1 MSANQP
7 AQADPPPGPGA
18 SGPTGTSGVA
28 PLGLD
33 TPTTTIDG
41 YEVKPDSL
49 PEGEG
54 EKTIAWR
61 EEKLEKLEELE
72 PTIPSS
78 SDGKSDGKLDATGAS
93 HTGLSGH
100 GGKSSDGDE
109 KNPGHSGFVAFGK
122 KMGEL
127 FGVFTPKGR
136 PPGLKWRSASWFITA
151 VVAVGVTMDV
161 LAYAIIVPVLP
172 YRLQALGHTGIAGKM
187 TWLLF
192 AYSAGIFICTFPVA
206 FFFHRYPF
214 RRGPL
219 IVAVLVMEGSFVMF
233 MLANPYWC
241 MIVSRFLQGA
251 CSCVVWSVGLALI
264 CENIPEADMG
274 KHLGMAVSGMSI
286 GATIAPP
293 IGGALYKHLGW
304 HAPFIFCIIV
314 CGVDLAA
321 RILVVERKDL
331 PKWGVKLD
339 AEGNVIDWGRGEET
353 AETKTT
359 FSGDT
364 KVAHPPPSEP
374 IGAEPHVKPTDPE
387 DIDVIA
393 RGGALETAIARE
405 HVEENAMLPEKPVEL
420 GPIQVLITLAKI
432 PRGTVAFLLVFIFG
446 FIIGA
451 YDATLTLRVE
461 QVWNK
466 DSDFVG
472 LIYLAAAAP
481 AFFCGPISGYLA
493 DRIGP
498 EVVLI
503 PCLILVL
510 PWMPLMILKTS
521 LPGFMVFFAV
531 LNCVATVL
539 NVIASI
545 EMAIASKYRPG
556 ISEIHEFAALN
567 LAFAVSSAIGAIVG
581 GQIYDAASN
590 GWAIV
595 CWICFAVFAVAA
607 VPPFIWTG
615 SRPFLYRMLRR
626 PAPLHCF
633 PPSER
638 DAIAEKR
645 RLKAM
650 GKEPEAD
657 AVVVEEA

>member
-1 MSANQP
+1 MRARGSY
-7 AQADPPPGPGA
+7 
-18 SGPTGTSGVA
+18 
-28 PLGLD
+28 LGEEGFEKWHEHQL
-33 TPTTTIDG
+33 TTQ
-41 YEVKPDSL
+41 
-49 PEGEG
+49 
-54 EKTIAWR
+54 
-61 EEKLEKLEELE
+61 
-72 PTIPSS
+72 
-78 SDGKSDGKLDATGAS
+78 
-93 HTGLSGH
+93 
-100 GGKSSDGDE
+100 
-109 KNPGHSGFVAFGK
+109 
-122 KMGEL
+122 
-127 FGVFTPKGR
+127 
-136 PPGLKWRSASWFITA
+136 
-151 VVAVGVTMDV
+151 
-161 LAYAIIVPVLP
+161 AIIVPVLP
-172 YRLQALGHTGIAGKM
+172 FRLQALGHTGIAGKM

-192 AYSAGIFICTFPVA
+192 AYSAGIFVCTFPVA

-219 IVAVLVMEGSFVMF
+219 IVAVVIMEGSFLMF

-241 MIVSRFLQGA
+241 MIISRFIQGA

-264 CENIPEADMG
+264 CENIPEAHMG
-274 KHLGMAVSGMSI
+274 KHLGLAVSGMSI

-331 PKWGVKLD
+331 RRWGVKFD
-339 AEGNVIDWGRGEET
+339 AEGNIIDWGDGDVV
-353 AETKTT
+353 ETKTT

-364 KVAHPPPSEP
+364 KVAPPLAGQP
-374 IGAEPHVKPTDPE
+374 AENEAHAKTTDPE

-393 RGGALETAIARE
+393 PGGALETAIAAE
-405 HVEENAMLPEKPVEL
+405 HEQENAMLPEKPKEL
-420 GPIQVLITLAKI
+420 GPIQVLITLAKV

-446 FIIGA
+446 LVIGA

-461 QVWNK
+461 SVWNK

-493 DRIGP
+493 DKLGP

-503 PCLILVL
+503 PILLLVL
-510 PWMPLMILKTS
+510 PWMPLMILKVS

-531 LNCVATVL
+531 LNCCATIL

-545 EMAIASKYRPG
+545 EMAIASKYKQG

-567 LAFAVSSAIGAIVG
+567 LAFAVSSAIGAVVG
-581 GQIYDAASN
+581 GQIYDAAPN
-590 GWAIV
+590 GWDIV
-595 CWICFAVFAVAA
+595 CWICFACFAVSAI
-607 VPPFIWTG
+607 PPFLWTG
-615 SRPFLYRMLRR
+615 SRPFLYRILRR
-626 PAPLHCF
+626 PPPLHCF
-633 PPSER
+633 PPAER

-645 RLKAM
+645 RLKAIEK
-650 GKEPEAD
+650 GGAESA
-657 AVVVEEA
+657 

>member
-1 MSANQP
+1 MVAPGLQVTWTGGGGVLWLVAASIAAAGGETHHRWHLEAFEGGDESNQRV
-7 AQADPPPGPGA
+7 QADA
-18 SGPTGTSGVA
+18 Q
-28 PLGLD
+28 
-33 TPTTTIDG
+33 
-41 YEVKPDSL
+41 
-49 PEGEG
+49 
-54 EKTIAWR
+54 
-61 EEKLEKLEELE
+61 
-72 PTIPSS
+72 
-78 SDGKSDGKLDATGAS
+78 
-93 HTGLSGH
+93 
-100 GGKSSDGDE
+100 
-109 KNPGHSGFVAFGK
+109 
-122 KMGEL
+122 
-127 FGVFTPKGR
+127 
-136 PPGLKWRSASWFITA
+136 
-151 VVAVGVTMDV
+151 
-161 LAYAIIVPVLP
+161 AIIVPVLP
-172 YRLQALGHTGIAGKM
+172 FRLQELGHTGIAGKM

-219 IVAVLVMEGSFVMF
+219 IAAVLLMEGSFVMF

-241 MIVSRFLQGA
+241 MIISRFLQGA

-331 PKWGVKLD
+331 PRWGVTLD
-339 AEGNVIDWGRGEET
+339 AEGNVTSWGRGDEDAKT
-353 AETKTT
+353 IKTT
-359 FSGDT
+359 CSGDT
-364 KVAHPPPSEP
+364 KVASVAAVGTVAPVGS
-374 IGAEPHVKPTDPE
+374 EPHVKPTDPE

-393 RGGALETAIARE
+393 RGGALETAIAAE
-405 HVEENAMLPEKPVEL
+405 HAQENALLPAQPVEL
-420 GPIQVLITLAKI
+420 GPVQVLITLAKI

-461 QVWNK
+461 SVWNK

-510 PWMPLMILKTS
+510 PWMPLMILRDS
-521 LPGFMVFFAV
+521 LAGFMVFFAV

-567 LAFAVSSAIGAIVG
+567 LAFAVSSAIGAVVG
-581 GQIYDAASN
+581 GQIYDAAAN
-590 GWAIV
+590 GWDIV
-595 CWICFAVFAVAA
+595 CWICFAVFAVSA

-615 SRPFLYRMLRR
+615 SRPFLYRLLRR

-633 PPSER
+633 PPAER

-645 RLKAM
+645 RLKAL
-650 GKEPEAD
+650 GNEPSATDVVAD
-657 AVVVEEA
+657 AGEQA

>member
-1 MSANQP
+1 M
-7 AQADPPPGPGA
+7 
-18 SGPTGTSGVA
+18 
-28 PLGLD
+28 
-33 TPTTTIDG
+33 
-41 YEVKPDSL
+41 L
-49 PEGEG
+49 P
-54 EKTIAWR
+54 
-61 EEKLEKLEELE
+61 
-72 PTIPSS
+72 
-78 SDGKSDGKLDATGAS
+78 
-93 HTGLSGH
+93 
-100 GGKSSDGDE
+100 
-109 KNPGHSGFVAFGK
+109 F
-122 KMGEL
+122 
-127 FGVFTPKGR
+127 
-136 PPGLKWRSASWFITA
+136 
-151 VVAVGVTMDV
+151 
-161 LAYAIIVPVLP
+161 
-172 YRLQALGHTGIAGKM
+172 RLQELGHTGIAGKM

-219 IVAVLVMEGSFVMF
+219 IAAVLLMEGSFVMF

-241 MIVSRFLQGA
+241 MIISRFLQGA

-274 KHLGMAVSGMSI
+274 KHLGLAVSGMSV

-304 HAPFIFCIIV
+304 HAPFVFCIIV

-331 PKWGVKLD
+331 VRWGVTLD
-339 AEGNVIDWGRGEET
+339 ADGNVADWGDGDSD
-353 AETKTT
+353 AKTT

-364 KVAHPPPSEP
+364 KVAPSAASALRATELR
-374 IGAEPHVKPTDPE
+374 EPHEKPTDPE

-393 RGGALETAIARE
+393 RGGELERAIAAE
-405 HVEENAMLPEKPVEL
+405 HAQENALLPATPPEL
-420 GPIQVLITLAKI
+420 GPVQVLVTLAKI
-432 PRGTVAFLLVFIFG
+432 PRGTVAFLLVFVFG

-461 QVWNK
+461 SVWHK

-493 DRIGP
+493 DKIGS
-498 EVVLI
+498 EIVLI
-503 PCLILVL
+503 PCLVLVL
-510 PWMPLMILKTS
+510 PWMPLMILKSS

-545 EMAIASKYRPG
+545 EMAIASRFRPG

-567 LAFAVSSAIGAIVG
+567 LAFAVSSAIGAVVG

-590 GWAIV
+590 GWDIV
-595 CWICFAVFAVAA
+595 CWICFAVITVSA
-607 VPPFIWTG
+607 VPPFVWTG
-615 SRPFLYRMLRR
+615 SRPFLYRILRR

-633 PPSER
+633 PPAER

-645 RLKAM
+645 RLKALAA
-650 GKEPEAD
+650 EDPVPVPESA
-657 AVVVEEA
+657 

>member
-1 MSANQP
+1 MVCETYHCFPPWPCQSSGSVYDEVQAN
-7 AQADPPPGPGA
+7 AQ
-18 SGPTGTSGVA
+18 
-28 PLGLD
+28 
-33 TPTTTIDG
+33 
-41 YEVKPDSL
+41 
-49 PEGEG
+49 
-54 EKTIAWR
+54 
-61 EEKLEKLEELE
+61 
-72 PTIPSS
+72 
-78 SDGKSDGKLDATGAS
+78 
-93 HTGLSGH
+93 
-100 GGKSSDGDE
+100 
-109 KNPGHSGFVAFGK
+109 
-122 KMGEL
+122 
-127 FGVFTPKGR
+127 
-136 PPGLKWRSASWFITA
+136 
-151 VVAVGVTMDV
+151 
-161 LAYAIIVPVLP
+161 AIIVPVLP